1 LPQFFKPLDW
11 TKLAK
16 KEIEPPYKPTKTST
30 KTDVTNFDPEFLEMS
45 VENTPVDPEDIEDID
60 QQVFKGFSFLA
71 TTSNTE
77 TEPVR
82 WKMGEA
88 ITF

>member
-1 LPQFFKPLDW
+1 M
-11 TKLAK
+11 
-16 KEIEPPYKPTKTST
+16 
-30 KTDVTNFDPEFLEMS
+30 TNFDPEFLEMS

-82 WKMGEA
+82 CRRGT
-88 ITF
+88 ID